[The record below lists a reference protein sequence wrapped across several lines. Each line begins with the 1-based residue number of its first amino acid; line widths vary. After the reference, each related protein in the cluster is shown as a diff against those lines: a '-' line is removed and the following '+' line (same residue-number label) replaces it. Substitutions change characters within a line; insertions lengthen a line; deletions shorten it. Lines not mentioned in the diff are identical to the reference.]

1 MSQHGPPTA
10 VRCVIARPIS
20 AAYDGPPANSPAAPD
35 PRQTARRRSLCSSA
49 NYCTI
54 PPKRESSVSL
64 STLADYR
71 ERVGRRHVLT
81 RRDVEGTVEFI
92 ADPPLR
98 GSFRCRP
105 LCCDQVPERAGALLL
120 ELLTRHP
127 TWRRTRFA
135 LFLTCTDV
143 TTRDHGPGVAQASLR
158 SGLTAR
164 GALHQCLDVDRWQSC
179 RSFGSRVLMPR
190 GLTDRR
196 RSAFRRRP

>member
-1 MSQHGPPTA
+1 MVEVVVEAASSSGTEVKTP
-10 VRCVIARPIS
+10 RRMRSWVIKPKKRS
-20 AAYDGPPANSPAAPD
+20 TPAAPD

-54 PPKRESSVSL
+54 PLKRKSSVSL

-98 GSFRCRP
+98 GSFRCRL

-120 ELLTRHP
+120 ELLTRHQ
-127 TWRRTRFA
+127 TWRRTRFV
-135 LFLTCTDV
+135 LFLTCTDDLPLPH
-143 TTRDHGPGVAQASLR
+143 RNSVA
-158 SGLTAR
+158 
-164 GALHQCLDVDRWQSC
+164 
-179 RSFGSRVLMPR
+179 
-190 GLTDRR
+190 
-196 RSAFRRRP
+196 RSAGTAGRLEEHPQAVQPLGQ